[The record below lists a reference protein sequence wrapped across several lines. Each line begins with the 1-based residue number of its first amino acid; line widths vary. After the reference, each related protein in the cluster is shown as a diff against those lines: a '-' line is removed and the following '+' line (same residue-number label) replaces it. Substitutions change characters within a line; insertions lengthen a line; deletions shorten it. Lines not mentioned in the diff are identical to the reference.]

1 MIRYSGHAVLCDKA
15 QERGCAVFPKD
26 LGLHLPV
33 FLGALPGG
41 LYDEVGG
48 EDAYVNE
55 QGDTALENV

>member
-1 MIRYSGHAVLCDKA
+1 MLDTRFCAIRLSRADVQCFL
-15 QERGCAVFPKD
+15 ED
-26 LGLHLPV
+26 LGLHLRV

>member
-1 MIRYSGHAVLCDKA
+1 VQCFL
-15 QERGCAVFPKD
+15 ED
-26 LGLHLPV
+26 LGLYLPV

-48 EDAYVNE
+48 EDTDVNK

>member
-1 MIRYSGHAVLCDKA
+1 MQCFL
-15 QERGCAVFPKD
+15 ED
-26 LGLHLPV
+26 LGLYLRV
-33 FLGALPGG
+33 FFGALPGG